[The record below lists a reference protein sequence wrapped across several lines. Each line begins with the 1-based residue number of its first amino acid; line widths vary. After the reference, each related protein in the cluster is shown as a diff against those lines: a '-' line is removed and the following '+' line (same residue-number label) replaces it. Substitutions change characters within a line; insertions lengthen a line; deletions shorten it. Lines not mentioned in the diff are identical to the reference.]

1 MTSFLEIYHLM
12 VLFLL
17 YHRYA
22 FIKNFNAKL
31 DYQETLIF
39 QYSFFQ
45 LRIKI
50 NFSLP
55 LSPVKVAML
64 TPASIRSTII
74 VITSAIKVIPLF
86 DLIFSKLIF
95 FISSFVL
102 IHNILCINIIS
113 FKKIFQKIS

>member
-55 LSPVKVAML
+55 LSPDNIAML
-64 TPASIRSTII
+64 TPARINNTTI
-74 VITSAIKVIPLF
+74 VTTNATNVTPL
-86 DLIFSKLIF
+86 
-95 FISSFVL
+95 
-102 IHNILCINIIS
+102 LC
-113 FKKIFQKIS
+113 FCCFC